1 MIAKS
6 IAYRKLVLAKIIYV
20 KLIYLSKHSVKLK
33 KVLFLDYPYCIKYN
47 SIMMH
52 EKSGLLQMLI
62 HFVTNVNADRYKG

>member
-33 KVLFLDYPYCIKYN
+33 KVLFLDYPYYIKYN